1 LRDHAVRLRN
11 RRRRY
16 CLRRSCEGYDKIL
29 QPRRKGQILSI
40 IQAKSHYKRVEGEEW
55 SASGGSYGAAK
66 DGAVGG
72 VGGGI
77 DVRLGCGLGVR
88 LVCAVRPN
96 LTALV
101 DHCGQLVTD

>member
-1 LRDHAVRLRN
+1 MKLT
-11 RRRRY
+11 
-16 CLRRSCEGYDKIL
+16 
-29 QPRRKGQILSI
+29 
-40 IQAKSHYKRVEGEEW
+40 
-55 SASGGSYGAAK
+55 GGSYGTIE

-101 DHCGQLVTD
+101 DHCSQLVTDRAALTKVANDDRR